1 MALPRET
8 VEKVAGL
15 ARLQLTDAEIATFSH
30 QLGGILDYVAMLEE
44 LDTSAV
50 EPMVHAIELTN
61 VLREDTLVPSLP
73 RADGLKN
80 APKQDGRYFLV
91 PAILEG

>member
-1 MALPRET
+1 MSLPRET
-8 VEKVAGL
+8 VLKVAGL
-15 ARLQLTDAEIATFSH
+15 ARLALTDAEIAALCQ

-44 LDTSAV
+44 LDTSNV

-73 RADGLKN
+73 RAEGLKN